1 MSAQVDNLPHFRVM
15 SVTDLDTVMAVE
27 NIVYTHP
34 WTRGN
39 FSDSIAA
46 GSHCWVMEIGSELAG
61 YAVTMSGAGETHL
74 LNLSVAINWQR
85 RGLGR
90 ELLMFVISRA
100 RALKSERIFLEVRVS
115 NIAAHKLYLSMGFC
129 VIGLRRDYYPV
140 HVGREDARVLELVL

>member
-1 MSAQVDNLPHFRVM
+1 MSAQVDNLPHIRVM
-15 SVTDLDTVMAVE
+15 SVTDLDAVMAVE

-46 GSHCWVMEIGSELAG
+46 GSHCWVMEIGGELAG
-61 YAVTMSGAGETHL
+61 YAVTTSGAGETHL

-90 ELLMFVISRA
+90 ELLMFVGSRA

-115 NIAAHKLYLSMGFC
+115 NIAAHKLYVGMGFRE
-129 VIGLRRDYYPV
+129 IGLRRDYYPA
-140 HVGREDARVLELVL
+140 HPGREDARVLELVL